1 MLRKRDGRSAAAMDK
16 SCVRVAVYHL
26 ASPDSYWP
34 DNAEMGLSF
43 LYRQANPVTALSGQY
58 ESGVAK

>member
-1 MLRKRDGRSAAAMDK
+1 MLRKRDGRGAAAMDN

-26 ASPDSYWP
+26 ASPDFYWP

-43 LYRQANPVTALSGQY
+43 LYIDRQIPSPHCLANMNLA
-58 ESGVAK
+58 